1 MRGADMSSSRPGSTG
16 HPGSHGHRGGSGPA
30 DTVARAGDTGEK
42 RSGRRPEGPPHERKG
57 SMAQTAKRTLTEFKE
72 DNLSDAAA
80 SLTYRAVLS
89 IFPALVAM
97 IALVSLV
104 ADPQVVTRQLTTLVS
119 SIGPPSAAQTFR
131 EPISS
136 LANGSS
142 ATGILLV
149 VGVAAALWTASGY
162 VAAFM
167 RASNTIYEVEE
178 GRSYIKLR
186 PLQILVTLI
195 LVILLALV
203 LVALVVTGPVAS
215 KVGSAIGAGP
225 TAVTVWDIVKW
236 PVLIIIVIFMIAV
249 LYYAAPNARLRGL
262 KSIMPGALLALVI
275 WLIASLGFAYYVANF
290 GSYNKTYGTLGGAI
304 ALLVWLWISNAAILL
319 GAEVNAERERSRQL
333 RGGTPGAERELQLQ
347 ERSAP
352 KQKKRSR
359 TA

>member
-1 MRGADMSSSRPGSTG
+1 MTSDKPSSTG
-16 HPGSHGHRGGSGPA
+16 QSGSYGDRGGSAHA
-30 DTVARAGDTGEK
+30 DIAGQAGETGEK
-42 RSGRRPEGPPHERKG
+42 RSGRRRPEGPPHARKG
-57 SMAQTAKRTLTEFKE
+57 SMLQTAKRTLTEFKE

-80 SLTYRAVLS
+80 SLTYRAVLA

-104 ADPQVVTRQLTTLVS
+104 TDPQVVTRQLTTLVT

-178 GRSYIKLR
+178 GRSLIKLR

-195 LVILLALV
+195 LVLLLALV

-215 KVGSAIGAGP
+215 KVGSAIGAS
-225 TAVTVWDIVKW
+225 TAAVTIWDIAKW
-236 PVLIIIVIFMIAV
+236 PVLIIVVIFMIAV

-290 GSYNKTYGTLGGAI
+290 GSYNKTYGTLGGVI

-333 RGGTPGAERELQLQ
+333 RGGTPGAERELQLE

-352 KQKKRSR
+352 KPKKRSR

>member
-1 MRGADMSSSRPGSTG
+1 MTSNRPGSTG
-16 HPGSHGHRGGSGPA
+16 QSGSYGHRGGGGQADIVARPG
-30 DTVARAGDTGEK
+30 DTVEK
-42 RSGRRPEGPPHERKG
+42 RSGRRPEGPPHARKG
-57 SMAQTAKRTLTEFKE
+57 SMLQTAKRTLTEFKE

-80 SLTYRAVLS
+80 SLTYRAVLA

-104 ADPQVVTRQLTTLVS
+104 ADPQAVTRQLTKLVS
-119 SIGPPSAAQTFR
+119 SIGPPSAAQTFQ

-136 LANGSS
+136 LAHGSS

-195 LVILLALV
+195 LVVLLALV

-215 KVGSAIGAGP
+215 KVGSAIGAGS
-225 TAVTVWDIVKW
+225 TAVTIWDIVKW
-236 PVLIIIVIFMIAV
+236 PVLIIVVIFMIAV

-290 GSYNKTYGTLGGAI
+290 GSYNKTYGTLGGVI

-333 RGGTPGAERELQLQ
+333 RGGTPGAERELQLE

>member
-1 MRGADMSSSRPGSTG
+1 MTTDRPGSTG
-16 HPGSHGHRGGSGPA
+16 QYGSYDYGAGGGQA
-30 DTVARAGDTGEK
+30 DRVARGGDTGEK
-42 RSGRRPEGPPHERKG
+42 RSGRRPEGPPHARKG
-57 SMAQTAKRTLTEFKE
+57 TMLQTAKRTLTEFKE
-72 DNLSDAAA
+72 DNLSDRAAT
-80 SLTYRAVLS
+80 LTYYAVLS

-104 ADPQVVTRQLTTLVS
+104 ADPRVITRQLTTLVS
-119 SIGPPSAAQTFR
+119 SIGPPAAAQTFR

-136 LANGSS
+136 LAHGSS

-149 VGVAAALWTASGY
+149 IGVAAALWTASGY

-178 GRSYIKLR
+178 GRPFIKLR
-186 PLQILVTLI
+186 PLQIVVTLI
-195 LVILLALV
+195 LVVLLALV
-203 LVALVVTGPVAS
+203 LVALVVTGPIAS
-215 KVGSAIGAGP
+215 KVGSAIGAS
-225 TAVTVWDIVKW
+225 TAAVTIWDVAKW
-236 PVLIIIVIFMIAV
+236 PVLIIVVTVMIAV
-249 LYYAAPNARLRGL
+249 LYYAAPNARLRGI
-262 KSIMPGALLALVI
+262 KSIMPGALLAVVI

-290 GSYNKTYGTLGGAI
+290 GSYNKTYGTLGGVI

-333 RGGTPGAERELQLQ
+333 RGGTPGAERELQLE

-352 KQKKRSR
+352 KRKKRSR